1 MSGIQRPR
9 VPPLAPLQRGHS
21 MKWWIQYTQHLGSCN
36 TYAFPYLYTTA
47 RLETLFR
54 SMVLWRKA
62 HAKVTKFA
70 ETWTK
75 VFIHILQ
82 RGVCEGSAK
91 WILFLCNFEKRFKK
105 KKKQTNNVSAV
116 ILLYLPER
124 ISGEGSVN
132 RIPDWSVDTC
142 QLWHW
147 AASCPLSVFS
157 WGVRAVLNSAI

>member
-82 RGVCEGSAK
+82 RGVGEGSAK

-105 KKKQTNNVSAV
+105 KKNKQTMYLQSSCFICLKGFLGKVVLTGFLIEVWIRVNFDTE
-116 ILLYLPER
+116 LLP
-124 ISGEGSVN
+124 
-132 RIPDWSVDTC
+132 
-142 QLWHW
+142 
-147 AASCPLSVFS
+147 
-157 WGVRAVLNSAI
+157 VL